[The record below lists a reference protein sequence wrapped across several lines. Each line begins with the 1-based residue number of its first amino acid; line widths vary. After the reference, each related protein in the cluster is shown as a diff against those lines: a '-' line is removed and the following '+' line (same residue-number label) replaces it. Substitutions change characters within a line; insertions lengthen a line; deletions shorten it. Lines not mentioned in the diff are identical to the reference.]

1 MSIAFFL
8 SPEGHLVRV
17 PSNHISMVIAE
28 PERFEL
34 TIEEIRAA
42 YEKHGERIGVEGEA
56 RNELILKVVSQGWIR
71 IRRYENYWSVTAPS
85 LEPSVWDR
93 LQNWA
98 GKMLSGTNYFKEAH
112 REMFLK
118 ISTPEGEI
126 HSTIG
131 DLADGTCFS
140 EE

>member
-118 ISTPEGEI
+118 ISTPEGET